1 MLRPQSAR
9 TFGAYVMA
17 LLLISACSSG
27 PPLPD
32 HTVTRE
38 PLYDNNARVT
48 VKVRSDISRAE
59 CEALIDE
66 YRSIAGPTG
75 QVAVRK
81 PSSKLEGR
89 MLAWCV
95 ENQDE
100 PGVFFNDHF
109 F

>member
-1 MLRPQSAR
+1 MTKLNWQVLAGLALPLLVSA
-9 TFGAYVMA
+9 G
-17 LLLISACSSG
+17 CSSG

-32 HTVTRE
+32 HSVDRE

-48 VKVRSDISRAE
+48 VRVRGDISRAE

-81 PSSKLEGR
+81 PSPKLEDR
-89 MLAWCV
+89 MLPWCV
-95 ENQDE
+95 ENKDE
-100 PGVFFNDHF
+100 PGIFYNDHSF
-109 F
+109 